1 MYTSLNFLKLVY
13 PPISNQL
20 AEWLSE
26 VDSVRQYVMH
36 SKFYMLAQRH
46 EVFFSNYGINE
57 DSQEFYFD
65 LECSS
70 VKVTGLSVSL
80 NDLIGDFTEEIEV
93 EIGERHVRIWDVEN
107 KKGEPLYW
115 ATTDKILY
123 DFWRKRINIV
133 GLDSVSEFTNFDLYY
148 VGISKDNDSFS
159 RLFDSGHKN
168 RLKILTNETQY
179 TPTARLTDELYIFLF
194 DIEDLGVKQLSIN
207 DLEMPRALNKKK
219 LIADAEKAFIN
230 LLDSK
235 YNQVKYKGYPSS
247 DDGLAD
253 EGLTSYGYIID
264 EDITFKTPT
273 ATMKGVHDTFNS
285 PDNHPDLISI
295 EGSEVF
301 FIKAETFGIIKSN
314 SQ

>member
-26 VDSVRQYVMH
+26 IDSVREYVKH

-46 EVFFSNYGINE
+46 ELFFSNYGVNQ
-57 DSQEFYFD
+57 DLREFYFD

-70 VKVTGLSVSL
+70 VKVTGLSVSI
-80 NDLIGDFTEEIEV
+80 NQLIGDFFDEIEI
-93 EIGERHVRIWDVEN
+93 EIGKQHVRIWDIQN

-123 DFWRKRINIV
+123 DFWRKRININ
-133 GLDSVSEFTNFDLYY
+133 GLDNVLPFTTFDLYY

-168 RLKILTNETQY
+168 RLKILSNETQY

-194 DIEDLGVKQLSIN
+194 DIEDLSVKQLNIDDFDIPCSL
-207 DLEMPRALNKKK
+207 DKKR
-219 LIADAEKAFIN
+219 LVADAEKAFIK

-235 YNQVKYKGYPSS
+235 YNQVKYKNYPAG
-247 DDGLAD
+247 DDGLAN
-253 EGLTSYGYIID
+253 EGLTSYGYVID
-264 EDITFKTPT
+264 EDITFKTST
-273 ATMKGVHDTFNS
+273 ATIRGAHNTFNS
-285 PDNHPDLISI
+285 PSNHPDLISI
-295 EGSEVF
+295 ENDEVF
-301 FIKAETFGIIKSN
+301 FITSEMFESINKNNA
-314 SQ
+314 